1 MQKSQC
7 LYLAQG
13 NGILQL
19 EGETKEKEK
28 KNSKINFSGKQ
39 RKKNSKREQNSNQ
52 KNNNRQNK
60 TQ

>member
-28 KNSKINFSGKQ
+28 KIQKLISVANKE
-39 RKKNSKREQNSNQ
+39 KKNSKQEQNSYQ

>member
-39 RKKNSKREQNSNQ
+39 RKKIFQTGTKF
-52 KNNNRQNK
+52 
-60 TQ
+60 